1 VCGENEQAS
10 DMLKKQSDKVAD
22 MSLLFVEIADL
33 VLI

>member
-1 VCGENEQAS
+1 
-10 DMLKKQSDKVAD
+10 MLKKQSDKVAD